1 MRGPMQRAADFE
13 RVTATGLVKTWGAT
27 RALSGVDLA
36 LGCGEVVVVSGP
48 NGAGKST
55 LLSVLA
61 QLARPTSGEVRY
73 GRLEA
78 SEARA
83 QIGVVAHAS
92 MLYADLTGRENLEL
106 ARRLHGV
113 AGHGRTDAL
122 VDRFDL
128 GPFYDRPVR
137 TYSRGQLQRTS
148 LARALVHS
156 PRLVLYDEPSTG
168 LDERS
173 LDRLVDLVE
182 AERDRGAI
190 QLVITHDPQF
200 ASRVATRRV
209 HLVRGRIKEALS

>member
-1 MRGPMQRAADFE
+1 M
-13 RVTATGLVKTWGAT
+13 
-27 RALSGVDLA
+27 
-36 LGCGEVVVVSGP
+36 VVSGP

-61 QLARPTSGEVRY
+61 QLARPTSGDVRY
-73 GRLEA
+73 GRLDA
-78 SEARA
+78 DEARS

-113 AGHGRTDAL
+113 AGSARTDAL

-128 GPFYDRPVR
+128 APFYDRPVR

-173 LDRLVDLVE
+173 LDRLVDLVA
-182 AERDRGAI
+182 AERERDAI

-209 HLVRGRIKEALS
+209 HLVRGRIKEGVS